1 MTLQTWVAQKKRDI
15 FDDLRQGQM
24 PREGAYDLA
33 RVKEGIA
40 LGQPQMGTT
49 VFSQRNAEIEFI
61 FSDPKA
67 ASLVVTVT
75 LEAPERIVFLPVPK
89 WVVESIWQG
98 EIDGS
103 YQFESDAERQLEEL
117 KTSLTQEGNATFF
130 GRQMAK
136 RRE

>member
-15 FDDLRQGQM
+15 YDDLRNGQM
-24 PREGAYDLA
+24 PREGAFEPA

-49 VFSQRNAEIEFI
+49 VFTPTQAEIEFI
-61 FSDPKA
+61 FADPKA
-67 ASLVVTVT
+67 SSLVVTVA
-75 LEAPERIVFLPVPK
+75 LDSPERIVFLPVPK

-103 YQFESDAERQLEEL
+103 YHFESDAQAQLEEL
-117 KTSLTQEGNATFF
+117 STSLTLEGNATFF